1 MRRRDEPMG
10 VRVSA
15 KQAKSEETAAAKL
28 ERRFVPALLAV
39 CAVGVV
45 LRALMLGEFVL
56 RNPIAA
62 SPIGDGWVYWR
73 WAERIAGGEI
83 LSETPFLSAPLY
95 PYLLGL
101 LGAMGLG
108 LTGVYVVQL
117 VMHVGTGLLIGLIAR
132 RVFGAVAGVLAAA
145 LFLLL
150 ADPAFDSTRILAST
164 LQLLLVSV
172 LLGQLVLARERETP
186 GRWGLAGLLLGL
198 FCLAYPAAVLLIPG
212 LGAWLWWRRERPAR
226 RGGPVAA
233 VVITACVVIA
243 PATWHNWRATGGEF
257 IPITAHSGITFL
269 QGNTPEARGV
279 YRAVPG
285 ISRSREL
292 MHYDAA
298 AVYRQATGKAGSW
311 TQIDRYYRN
320 QGLAFWRDHPAQ
332 ALWLISK
339 RVYLFFTA
347 RHYNEIHWPAIERRR
362 GVGRLQWLAPVPTPW
377 VLGLAAWGLLTV
389 RKDVR
394 RYGAEWAL
402 FLLPLLVVAVFFYS
416 PRYRMVVLP
425 VAVVLAA
432 RVVLGVLRRGAG
444 GGPPE
449 LSRRWSIVAV
459 CLLVAGMVTG
469 PGNAWLGIDH
479 PTQDNGGYDF
489 NVGVCLARQGR
500 TERAIEHLRRAIET
514 NPRLFEARFNLGMT
528 FARDG
533 RPEDAE
539 REYRRALETEAGYW
553 PARRGLAQVLAEQGR
568 LGEAA
573 GEYRML
579 LEQRPGDAG
588 AHHELGILYEERGDL
603 HLAEEQYGRAVK
615 LAPEV
620 ELFQESLARVT
631 RRGNGR

>member
-1 MRRRDEPMG
+1 M
-10 VRVSA
+10 SA
-15 KQAKSEETAAAKL
+15 EQTKPEVPAATKL
-28 ERRFVPALLAV
+28 QRRFVPALLAV

-45 LRALMLGEFVL
+45 LRALMLGEFLL
-56 RNPIAA
+56 RNPIAE

-73 WAERIAGGEI
+73 WAGRIAEGQI
-83 LSETPFLSAPLY
+83 LGETPFLSAPLY
-95 PYLLGL
+95 PYFLGL
-101 LGAMGLG
+101 LRAMGLG
-108 LTGVYVVQL
+108 LTGVYVMQL

-132 RVFGAVAGVLAAA
+132 RVFGAAAGVLAVV

-164 LQLLLVSV
+164 LQLLLISA
-172 LLGQLVLARERETP
+172 LLGQLVLAREAEKL

-198 FCLAYPAAVLLIPG
+198 FCLAYPAGVLLIPG
-212 LGAWLWWRRERPAR
+212 LGVWLWWRKEKPAR
-226 RGGPVAA
+226 KAGPAA
-233 VVITACVVIA
+233 VVVITACVVIA

-269 QGNTPEARGV
+269 QGNTPEARGM

-285 ISRSREL
+285 ISRAREL

-298 AVYRQATGKAGSW
+298 AVYQQATGKAGSW
-311 TQIDRYYRN
+311 GQIDRFYRN

-339 RVYLFFTA
+339 RIYLFFTA
-347 RHYNEIHWPAIERRR
+347 RYYNEIHWPAIEMRRS
-362 GVGRLQWLAPVPTPW
+362 VGRLQWLAPLPTPW
-377 VLGLAAWGLLTV
+377 VLGLAAWGLLTI

-394 RYGAEWAL
+394 RHGAEWAL

-444 GGPPE
+444 VGPPE
-449 LSRRWSIVAV
+449 LSRRWSIAAV
-459 CLLVAGMVTG
+459 GLLVAGMVTG
-469 PGNAWLGIDH
+469 PVNARLGIDH
-479 PTQDNGGYDF
+479 PMQDNGAYDF
-489 NVGVCLARQGR
+489 NLGVCLARQGQ
-500 TERAIEHLRRAIET
+500 TEQAIEHLRRAVET

-533 RPEDAE
+533 RPADAE
-539 REYRRALETEAGYW
+539 REYRRALETEPGYW
-553 PARRGLAQVLAEQGR
+553 PARKGLAQALAAQDR
-568 LGEAA
+568 FGEAVE
-573 GEYRML
+573 EYRML

-588 AHHELGILYEERGDL
+588 AHHELGILYERQGDL
-603 HLAEEQYGRAVK
+603 ELAEEHYLRAVR

-620 ELFQESLARVT
+620 ELFHESLARLT
-631 RRGNGR
+631 RRGDGT